1 MTNDS
6 DWIKE
11 VSKTYLEANGNPGLP
26 TAAALAGKKPS
37 YVGKYKRQ
45 ESSTCKDCGGPIDP
59 NDTEG
64 SGHCKQCEDDL
75 KAQHEADMK
84 ASIQKE
90 ATDCANEDIT
100 EARAAKAGR
109 ALDKYS
115 KALQASTG
123 GMPDGLSQ
131 KEQDELTFKRLGA
144 AAKARDAIDKLKVH
158 RARRGMPFDGAA
170 VYNAAI
176 HRNEKPVVAEEYS
189 DILDCLTE
197 DQHDV
202 FAISFIDDLIETYSF
217 EEIELLTEEQLE
229 EGILNKIKAYAGG
242 AKAAIGAAKGIGDFV
257 EKTKKYGKDRERR
270 LDKKDAVAEN
280 EKELATSRAGR
291 RADGTRKATTAEL
304 HALVN
309 KLEKSKGSTNKAILA
324 KAKETLEKK
333 AASSAGKG
341 IGGAVAKVRGLLGNK
356 EAMQK
361 RIASKAKESAA
372 KSSKVKVDAKS
383 TVVKARGGYKKTT
396 IQKIQA
402 LRAAGKGNSAEI
414 KKLQA
419 TLPKKKKK

>member
-11 VSKTYLEANGNPGLP
+11 VSKTYLEEALQ
-26 TAAALAGKKPS
+26 TAAALAGKQPS

-64 SGHCKQCEDDL
+64 SGHCKDCEEEL
-75 KAQHEADMK
+75 KADMK

-90 ATDCANEDIT
+90 ETDGADEDIT
-100 EARAAKAGR
+100 EANAAKAGR
-109 ALDKYS
+109 ALGAYA

-131 KEQDELTFKRLGA
+131 EQQDELTYKRLGA
-144 AAKARDAIDKLKVH
+144 AGKARHALDKLKVN
-158 RARRGMPFDGAA
+158 RARRGLPFDGAA
-170 VYNAAI
+170 VYDAAI
-176 HRNEKPVVAEEYS
+176 HRNKKPVVAEEYS
-189 DILDCLTE
+189 DVLDCLTE

-202 FAISFIDDLIETYSF
+202 FTISFIDDLIETYSF

-270 LDKKDAVAEN
+270 LDKKDAVAED

>member
-37 YVGKYKRQ
+37 YVGKYNR
-45 ESSTCKDCGGPIDP
+45 EEPPTCKDCGESIDP

-64 SGHCKQCEDDL
+64 SGHCKDCEEEL
-75 KAQHEADMK
+75 KADMEAGIVPFK
-84 ASIQKE
+84 AAKKPV
-90 ATDCANEDIT
+90 T
-100 EARAAKAGR
+100 EGHAAKAYKLLMANNKSR
-109 ALDKYS
+109 NR
-115 KALQASTG
+115 
-123 GMPDGLSQ
+123 
-131 KEQDELTFKRLGA
+131 TFSGETDPTK
-144 AAKARDAIDKLKVH
+144 DAIIKHTQTIAPAMLAMKQLETAHELRGLPSDKATIFKV
-158 RARRGMPFDGAA
+158 
-170 VYNAAI
+170 AI
-176 HRNEKPVVAEEYS
+176 DRTKNRNYRLPVTEEYS
-189 DILDCLTE
+189 DVLDCLTE

-202 FAISFIDDLIETYSF
+202 FTISFIDDLIETYSF

-242 AKAAIGAAKGIGDFV
+242 AKAAVRSAKGIGDFV
-257 EKTKKYGKDRERR
+257 AKTKKYGKDRESR

-419 TLPKKKKK
+419 TLPKNKKK

>member
-26 TAAALAGKKPS
+26 TAAALAGKQPS

-64 SGHCKQCEDDL
+64 SGHCKDCEDEL
-75 KAQHEADMK
+75 KADMEAGIVPFK
-84 ASIQKE
+84 AAKKPV
-90 ATDCANEDIT
+90 T

-131 KEQDELTFKRLGA
+131 EQQDELTYKRLAA

-158 RARRGMPFDGAA
+158 RARRGLSFDGAS

-257 EKTKKYGKDRERR
+257 EKTKKYGKDRETR

-324 KAKETLEKK
+324 KAKETLEKR

-383 TVVKARGGYKKTT
+383 TVDKARGGYKKTT